1 MKKQLNVQEL
11 NVKEASL
18 QEYQAL
24 RKLMDVVSK
33 ERQPDDP
40 VVPLE
45 ETINQMKNL
54 PSFVDLKMWCVWDD
68 EHANILAQGNV
79 GLIYTDDNRHLS
91 QFDIIVHPDSRC
103 QGIGKQLLG
112 LIAEAALAD
121 NRRLLLTDTNDRVP
135 AGETFMKR
143 IGAKRG
149 LEGHVNQLRLDE
161 LDQTLIEKWL
171 EQGGKTDE
179 EFELGLWEGKYPE
192 DKLAEIAQLIELTN
206 QQPLGDLEI
215 EEMHFKPEQLREMEK
230 MDLARGNLR
239 YTFYVLEKATGNFA
253 GYTETVWNANRPEIL
268 RQDMT
273 GVFPKY
279 RGKGLGRW
287 LKAAMLKKMLEIHP
301 EIKFVRTQNADSNA
315 AMLRINNELGFK
327 PYMTSILWQMEI
339 EQVLAYVDKN
349 KPRRIYV

>member
-1 MKKQLNVQEL
+1 MNKQLNIQEL
-11 NVKEASL
+11 KVKDASL

-45 ETINQMKNL
+45 ETINQMKNI

-68 EHANILAQGNV
+68 EHANMLAQGNV
-79 GLIYTDDNRHLS
+79 GLLYTDDNKHLA
-91 QFDIIVHPDSRC
+91 QFDIIVHPASRC
-103 QGIGKQLLG
+103 QGIGKHLLG

-121 NRRLLLTDTNDRVP
+121 KRSLLLTDTNDRIP
-135 AGETFMKR
+135 AGEAFMQS

-149 LEGHVNQLRLDE
+149 LEGHVNQLRVDE

-171 EQGGKTDE
+171 DQGNKNED
-179 EFELGLWEGKYPE
+179 EFELGLWDGEYPE
-192 DKLAEIAQLIELTN
+192 DKLVEIAQLIELTN
-206 QQPLGDLEI
+206 QQPLGDLAI
-215 EEMHFKPEQLREMEK
+215 EEMHFTPEQLREMEK
-230 MDLARGNLR
+230 MDMARGNLR
-239 YTFYVLEKATGNFA
+239 YTFYVIEKATGKFA
-253 GYTETVWNANRPEIL
+253 GYTETVWNANRAEIL

-273 GVFPKY
+273 GVYPQY

-287 LKAAMLKKMLEIHP
+287 LKAAMLEKMLKIHP

-339 EQVLAYVDKN
+339 EQVMAYVNNN
-349 KPRRIYV
+349 KSRRIYV

>member
-1 MKKQLNVQEL
+1 MEKLLNIQEI
-11 NVKEASL
+11 NVREASH

-24 RKLMDVVSK
+24 RKLMDVLSK

-54 PSFVDLKMWCVWDD
+54 PSFVNLKMWCVWD
-68 EHANILAQGNV
+68 ENHENMLAQGNV

-91 QFDIIVHPDSRC
+91 HFDIIVHPASRRL
-103 QGIGKQLLG
+103 GIGKQLLK

-121 NRRLLLTDTNDRVP
+121 NRSSLLTDTNDRIP
-135 AGETFMKR
+135 AGEAFMQQ
-143 IGAKRG
+143 IDAKRG
-149 LEGHVNQLRLDE
+149 LEGHVNQLRIDE
-161 LDQTLIEKWL
+161 LDQNLIRNWL
-171 EQGGKTDE
+171 ERGSNNED
-179 EFELGLWEGKYPE
+179 EFEIGIWEGEYPE
-192 DKLAEIAQLIELTN
+192 EKLDEIVQLIDLTN
-206 QQPLGDLEI
+206 QQPLGDLAI
-215 EEMHFKPEQLREMEK
+215 EEMHFTAEQLREMEK
-230 MDLARGNLR
+230 MDAARGNQR
-239 YTFYVLEKATGNFA
+239 FTFYLLEKATGKFA

-273 GVFPKY
+273 GVFPQY

-287 LKAAMLKKMLEIHP
+287 LKAAMLDRMLIIHP

-339 EQVLAYVDKN
+339 SQVLDYLK
-349 KPRRIYV
+349 KQSSKEG

>member
-1 MKKQLNVQEL
+1 MKKQINIQEL

-45 ETINQMKNL
+45 ETINQLKNI
-54 PSFVDLKMWCVWDD
+54 PSFMELKMWCVWDD
-68 EHANILAQGNV
+68 DHANLLAQGNV
-79 GLIYTDDNRHLS
+79 ALIYTDDNRHLS
-91 QFDIIVHPDSRC
+91 QYDIIVHPSSRQ
-103 QGIGKQLLG
+103 QGIGKHLLG
-112 LIAEAALAD
+112 LIAEAASAD
-121 NRRLLLTDTNDRVP
+121 NRRLLVTDTNDRVP
-135 AGETFMKR
+135 AGEAFMHR

-149 LEGHVNQLRLDE
+149 LEGHINQLRIEE
-161 LDQTLIEKWL
+161 LDKTLIRKWL
-171 EQGGKTDE
+171 EQGSMNEDQ
-179 EFELGLWEGKYPE
+179 FELGLWESEYPE
-192 DKLAEIAQLIELTN
+192 DKLEEIAQLIELTN

-215 EEMHFKPEQLREMEK
+215 EEMHFNPEQLREMEK

-239 YTFYVLEKATGNFA
+239 YTFYVLEKATGKFA

-273 GVFPKY
+273 GVYPQY

-287 LKAAMLKKMLEIHP
+287 LKAAMLEKMLKIHP

-327 PYMTSILWQMEI
+327 PYMTNILWQMEI
-339 EQVLAYVDKN
+339 EQVRNYVN
-349 KPRRIYV
+349 NNNSRRLYV

>member
-1 MKKQLNVQEL
+1 MSEQFNIQAL
-11 NVKEASL
+11 NVKDASL

-68 EHANILAQGNV
+68 DANMLAQGNV
-79 GLIYTDDNRHLS
+79 GLIYTDDNRHLT
-91 QFDIIVHPDSRC
+91 QFDIIVHPDSRRK
-103 QGIGKQLLG
+103 GIGKQLLG

-121 NRRLLLTDTNDRVP
+121 KRSLLLTDTNDRVP
-135 AGETFMKR
+135 AGEAFMQQ

-149 LEGHVNQLRLDE
+149 LEGHVNQLRIDE
-161 LDQTLIEKWL
+161 LDQNLITKWIEL
-171 EQGGKTDE
+171 GSNNEE
-179 EFELGLWEGKYPE
+179 EFEIGIWEGKYPE
-192 DKLAEIAQLIELTN
+192 DKLDEIAQLIELTN
-206 QQPLGDLEI
+206 QQPLGDLAI
-215 EEMHFKPEQLREMEK
+215 EEMHFTPEQLREMEK

-239 YTFYVLEKATGNFA
+239 YTFYVLEKATGKFA

-273 GVFPKY
+273 GVFPQF

-287 LKAAMLKKMLEIHP
+287 LKAAMLEKMITIHP
-301 EIKFVRTQNADSNA
+301 EIKFVRTQNADTNA

-339 EQVLAYVDKN
+339 NQVLDYLNHK